1 MKNIDYLQCLGSSF
15 RFACGIDSK
24 NKRCRMPYSII
35 LDLVELPPRKQV
47 VGCKYLSKVKYKA
60 DGSIERYKACL
71 VAKGYAQEY
80 RVEPP

>member
-1 MKNIDYLQCLGSSF
+1 
-15 RFACGIDSK
+15 
-24 NKRCRMPYSII
+24 MPYSII